1 MKQVWHAVA
10 AFLVLPGTIAF
21 LLPWLLRP
29 RDAPISAV
37 GFPVLGIGVVMLLW
51 CVRDFFVVGRGTLA
65 PWLPPE
71 RLVIVGLYRVSR
83 NPMYVAVVL
92 ILCGWALSFESRGLW
107 IYTGVVAVGFHL
119 RIVFGEEPWL
129 ARTYGTQWTA
139 YAAKVPRWLFGK

>member
-1 MKQVWHAVA
+1 M
-10 AFLVLPGTIAF
+10 
-21 LLPWLLRP
+21 
-29 RDAPISAV
+29 SAV
-37 GFPVLGIGVVMLLW
+37 GLPALGIGVVMLLW
-51 CVRDFFVVGRGTLA
+51 CVRDFFVLGRGSLA
-65 PWLPPE
+65 PWMPPE
-71 RLVIVGLYRVSR
+71 RLVVVGLYRVIR
-83 NPMYVAVVL
+83 NPMYLSVVL